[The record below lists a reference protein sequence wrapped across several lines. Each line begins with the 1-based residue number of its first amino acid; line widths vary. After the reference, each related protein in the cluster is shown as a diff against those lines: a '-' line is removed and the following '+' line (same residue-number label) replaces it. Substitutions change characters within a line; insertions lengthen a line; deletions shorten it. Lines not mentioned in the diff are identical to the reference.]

1 MTILSSYI
9 RSLHEHVLNT
19 VIPLIITTAFILL
32 VAARFGFAE
41 HTIFYLHATRPIYY
55 LLLAVALLPPSAA
68 AAVTVFF
75 LVNRRSR
82 RSVYLVDYSCFKP
95 ISDCR
100 IPMAMFREYMA
111 HFMPFLDDRSIHFI
125 TRVLD
130 TSGLGEE
137 TCLPPS
143 LHYIPPSFGFS
154 HARAEA
160 ELVVFSTIDDL
171 LRKTRISPTAI
182 DILVVNCS
190 LFSPTPSY
198 SDMIMSKYKLRD
210 DIRSVHL
217 SGMGCSAGLIAV
229 GRLAAFSEKIAWLS

>member
-19 VIPLIITTAFILL
+19 VIPIIITTAFILL

-111 HFMPFLDDRSIHFI
+111 HFMRSSM
-125 TRVLD
+125 TAASNSSRVCSTTLALARKPACPLP
-130 TSGLGEE
+130 TSAYLRASDSAMPV
-137 TCLPPS
+137 LRPS
-143 LHYIPPSFGFS
+143 
-154 HARAEA
+154 
-160 ELVVFSTIDDL
+160 
-171 LRKTRISPTAI
+171 
-182 DILVVNCS
+182 
-190 LFSPTPSY
+190 
-198 SDMIMSKYKLRD
+198 
-210 DIRSVHL
+210 
-217 SGMGCSAGLIAV
+217 
-229 GRLAAFSEKIAWLS
+229 